1 MTSNSSYRALVFG
14 ASGITG
20 WAVAKEA
27 LKYPTPT
34 TFDQVIGLTN
44 RPLTKLE
51 ALLPEDERLQ
61 LYSGIDLSAGAS
73 QVESSLKKI
82 HGIEGVTHVY
92 FSAYTGHGTG
102 FEGIK
107 KANVE
112 ILENAILAVER
123 LCPNLQVWIFQTGGK
138 SYGFEFANKIGVSG
152 TPLKESYSRIPEP
165 YASNIMYYAQYD
177 ILEKLSRGKK
187 WKFVEVRPDGVSGF
201 VPSNNAMNMAQ
212 ALGLF
217 LSFYASCE
225 GPGASVAY
233 PGPQAAFTARH
244 TDVSQSLLA
253 HFHIYASLHPDLTA
267 SQAFN
272 IGDESDGT
280 SWEKLW
286 PSLTSYFGLVGSGPD
301 ESFNIDAYMQEHR
314 EEWPAWV
321 KEHGLKEGALEKT
334 DFGFLTMMM
343 GMAVFGREY
352 DLSKSRGI
360 GFVET
365 RDTVEGYL
373 EAFELMREAKIIP

>member
-1 MTSNSSYRALVFG
+1 
-14 ASGITG
+14 
-20 WAVAKEA
+20 
-27 LKYPTPT
+27 
-34 TFDQVIGLTN
+34 
-44 RPLTKLE
+44 
-51 ALLPEDERLQ
+51 
-61 LYSGIDLSAGAS
+61 
-73 QVESSLKKI
+73 
-82 HGIEGVTHVY
+82 
-92 FSAYTGHGTG
+92 
-102 FEGIK
+102 
-107 KANVE
+107 
-112 ILENAILAVER
+112 
-123 LCPNLQVWIFQTGGK
+123 
-138 SYGFEFANKIGVSG
+138 
-152 TPLKESYSRIPEP
+152 
-165 YASNIMYYAQYD
+165 
-177 ILEKLSRGKK
+177 
-187 WKFVEVRPDGVSGF
+187 
-201 VPSNNAMNMAQ
+201 MNMAQ

-225 GPGASVAY
+225 GSGASVAY

-286 PSLTSYFGLVGSGPD
+286 PSLTSYFGLVGTGPN

-314 EEWPAWV
+314 EEWPTWV
-321 KEHGLKEGALEKT
+321 KEHGLREGALEKT

-360 GFVET
+360 GFAET
-365 RDTVEGYL
+365 RDTMEGYL

>member
-1 MTSNSSYRALVFG
+1 M
-14 ASGITG
+14 
-20 WAVAKEA
+20 
-27 LKYPTPT
+27 
-34 TFDQVIGLTN
+34 IGLTN

-73 QVESSLKKI
+73 QVEASLKKI

-112 ILENAILAVER
+112 ILENALLAVER

-138 SYGFEFANKIGVSG
+138 SYGFEFANKIGVSE

-177 ILEKLSRGKK
+177 LLEKLSRGKK

-272 IGDESDGT
+272 VGDESDGT

-286 PSLTSYFGLVGSGPD
+286 PSLTSYFGLVGTGPD

-314 EEWPAWV
+314 KEWPTWV

-360 GFVET
+360 GFAET

-373 EAFELMREAKIIP
+373 EAFELMRDRKSVV